1 MSPTKENA
9 HMVRGARS
17 LIWTIAAALAALTF
31 GAPGAHALVYC
42 NITDIETKQLRNGVQ
57 IIVKSDGLLERH
69 WHSWEANGDR
79 FEITFTN
86 ARNKTGK
93 NFIDVSTYPVS
104 HIQLEVP
111 QGAEEGI
118 GVLMT
123 VVNYEPSPVSV
134 SRSDDRQSDIIM
146 ISSSRTLEGS
156 ATAKVDKAEKG
167 EELSVEHEAGRVSV
181 RAVNVDIQRLLGE
194 IAAKTG
200 VNLAVD
206 DAVKAKVS
214 LNLRDQTPD
223 GVLRTIASAYGL
235 ALSEVEGV
243 YMFSQGVPQDLAA
256 YRLSGTAS
264 FPLRYT
270 RAQAASG
277 LLPTFLYSYL
287 HVNEEQNAVVVTAPQ
302 QMLDKIRDDLAAV
315 DVAPPQILIEA
326 IAVEFTNAADLDAVI
341 QTARGDVTGRTTGYE
356 DEEGNFYY
364 GDPELW
370 METDSRSGRLSYS
383 NVGDLPYDFEA
394 RLRSLET
401 EQRAKIRAAPRMAVM
416 NGHRADIFIGVRRFI
431 TVEYITYGQTTTKI
445 QGVDV
450 GVKLRV
456 TPLTGGGGEITLE
469 IDPTG
474 TEVSNISE
482 LDPETGLPVLST
494 RQTGT
499 TVRVK
504 DGETVMIGGLSQRQ
518 IEESST
524 KIPILGDLPLIGGLF
539 RSRAKTAVNSELVV
553 FITPH
558 ILTTEGRLADEAE
571 EQRIRERFLRPE
583 ASPR

>member
-1 MSPTKENA
+1 
-9 HMVRGARS
+9 MVRGGCN
-17 LIWTIAAALAALTF
+17 LVWTISAVLVALASS
-31 GAPGAHALVYC
+31 APQGQALVYC
-42 NITDIETKQLRNGVQ
+42 NITDIETKQLTNGVQ
-57 IIVKSDGLLERH
+57 ILVKADGLLNWN
-69 WHSWEANGDR
+69 WHDYNDEAGRYQLEFN
-79 FEITFTN
+79 N
-86 ARNKTGK
+86 ARNTTGK
-93 NFIDVSTYPVS
+93 SFIDVSMFPVS
-104 HIQLEVP
+104 YLQLEVP
-111 QGAEEGI
+111 QGAEEGV

-123 VVNYEPSPVSV
+123 LSTYEPSPVDL
-134 SRSDDRQSDIIM
+134 SRSDDLQSVIIM
-146 ISSSRTLEGS
+146 VSSSRTLEGRG
-156 ATAKVDKAEKG
+156 TAKIDKAEKV

-223 GVLRTIASAYGL
+223 GLLRTIASAYGL

-302 QMLDKIRDDLAAV
+302 QMLDKIRADLAAV
-315 DVAPPQILIEA
+315 DVAPPQILVEA
-326 IAVEFTNAADLDAVI
+326 VAVEFTNTADLDAVI
-341 QTARGDVTGRTTGYE
+341 RMTRGDLTGQTTGYE
-356 DEEGNFYY
+356 DDVGDFYY

-370 METDSRSGRLSYS
+370 LETDSRSGQLSYS
-383 NVGDLPYDFEA
+383 NIGDLPYDFEA
-394 RLRSLET
+394 RLRALES
-401 EQRAKIRAAPRMAVM
+401 EQRARIRAAPRMAVM
-416 NGHRADIFIGVRRFI
+416 NGHEANIFIGVRRFI
-431 TVEYITYGQTTTKI
+431 TVEYISYGQTTQKI

-469 IDPTG
+469 IEPDG

-504 DGETVMIGGLSQRQ
+504 DGETVMIGGLSQQQVEDRV
-518 IEESST
+518 T
-524 KIPILGDLPLIGGLF
+524 KIPVLGDLPLIGGLF
-539 RSRAKTAVNSELVV
+539 RSRARTAVNSELVV

-558 ILTTEGRLADEAE
+558 ILTPEGRLADEQE
-571 EQRIRERFLRPE
+571 EQRIRQMFLAPAAR
-583 ASPR
+583 AQ

>member
-1 MSPTKENA
+1 
-9 HMVRGARS
+9 MVRGPRS
-17 LIWTIAAALAALTF
+17 LIWTLAAALAALTF

-57 IIVKSDGLLERH
+57 IMVKADGLLERH

-111 QGAEEGI
+111 QGAEEGV

-134 SRSDDRQSDIIM
+134 SRSDDRQSNIIM
-146 ISSSRTLEGS
+146 VSSSRTLEGS
-156 ATAKVDKAEKG
+156 GAPKVDKAEKG
-167 EELSVEHEAGRVSV
+167 EELSVEYQAGLVSV
-181 RAVNVDIQRLLGE
+181 RAVNVDIQKLLGE

-206 DAVKAKVS
+206 DAVRAKVS
-214 LNLRDQTPD
+214 LNLWDQTPD
-223 GVLRTIASAYGL
+223 GLLRTIASAYGL

-302 QMLDKIRDDLAAV
+302 QILDKIRADLAAV

-326 IAVEFTNAADLDAVI
+326 VAVEFTNTADLDAVI
-341 QTARGDVTGRTTGYE
+341 QMARGDLTGRTTGYE
-356 DEEGNFYY
+356 DDAGDFYY

-370 METDSRSGRLSYS
+370 LETDSRSGRLSYTS
-383 NVGDLPYDFEA
+383 VGDLPYDFEA
-394 RLRSLET
+394 RLRALET

-416 NGHRADIFIGVRRFI
+416 NGHEANIFIGVRRFI
-431 TVEYITYGQTTTKI
+431 TVEYITYGQTTQKI

-456 TPLTGGGGEITLE
+456 TPLTGGGGEITLTIE
-469 IDPTG
+469 PHG

-518 IEESST
+518 IEDRST
-524 KIPILGDLPLIGGLF
+524 KIPVLGDLPLIGGLF
-539 RSRAKTAVNSELVV
+539 RSRAKTAVNSDLVV

-558 ILTTEGRLADEAE
+558 ILTPEGRLVDEAE
-571 EQRIRERFLRPE
+571 EQRIRERFLNPE
-583 ASPR
+583 APSS

>member
-1 MSPTKENA
+1 
-9 HMVRGARS
+9 MVRAARS

-31 GAPGAHALVYC
+31 AAPGAHALVYC
-42 NITDIETKQLRNGVQ
+42 NITDIETKQLSNGVQ
-57 IIVKSDGLLERH
+57 IIVEADGLLNRR
-69 WHSWEANGDR
+69 WRDQDEAAGRYR
-79 FEITFTN
+79 FEFDN
-86 ARNKTGK
+86 ARNETGET
-93 NFIDVSTYPVS
+93 FIDVSMFPVS
-104 HIQLEVP
+104 YIQLEVP

-123 VVNYEPSPVSV
+123 ISTYEPSPVRV
-134 SRSDDRQSDIIM
+134 SRSDDRQSVIIM
-146 ISSSRTLEGS
+146 VSSSRTLEGRD
-156 ATAKVDKAEKG
+156 TAKVDKAEKV
-167 EELSVEHEAGRVSV
+167 EELFVEHEAGRVSV

-206 DAVKAKVS
+206 DHVKAKVS
-214 LNLRDQTPD
+214 LNLMDQTPD
-223 GVLRTIASAYGL
+223 GLLRTIASAYGL

-243 YMFSQGVPQDLAA
+243 YMFSRGVPQDLAA

-270 RAQAASG
+270 RAQVASG

-302 QMLDKIRDDLAAV
+302 QMLDKIRSDLAAV
-315 DVAPPQILIEA
+315 DVAPPQILIEV
-326 IAVEFTNAADLDAVI
+326 IAVEFTNAADLDVVLRM
-341 QTARGDVTGRTTGYE
+341 ARGDVTGRTTGFE
-356 DEEGNFYY
+356 DDEGNFEP

-370 METDSRSGRLSYS
+370 LETDSRSGRIDYS
-383 NVGDLPYDFEA
+383 TVGDLPYDFEA
-394 RLRSLET
+394 RLRALET
-401 EQRAKIRAAPRMAVM
+401 EQRANIRAAPRMVVI
-416 NGHRADIFIGVRRFI
+416 NGHQANIFIGVRRFI
-431 TVEYITYGQTTTKI
+431 TVEYITFGQTTEKI

-456 TPLTGGGGEITLE
+456 TPLTGGGGEITLKIE
-469 IDPTG
+469 PDG

-518 IEESST
+518 IEDRWT
-524 KIPILGDLPLIGGLF
+524 KIPVLGDLPLIGKLF
-539 RSRAKTAVNSELVV
+539 RSRTKTAVNSELVV

-558 ILTTEGRLADEAE
+558 ILTPEGRLADEAE
-571 EQRIRERFLRPE
+571 EQRIRERFLHPE
-583 ASPR
+583 PSPR

>member
-1 MSPTKENA
+1 
-9 HMVRGARS
+9 MVRCPRS

-31 GAPGAHALVYC
+31 CAPIAHALVYC
-42 NITDIETKQLRNGVQ
+42 NITDIETKQLSNGVQ
-57 IIVKSDGLLERH
+57 IIVKADGLLNRR
-69 WHSWEANGDR
+69 WRDYDR
-79 FEITFTN
+79 KAGRYQLEFNN
-86 ARNKTGK
+86 ARNRMGET
-93 NFIDVSTYPVS
+93 FIDVSMFPVS
-104 HIQLEVP
+104 YIQLEVP

-123 VVNYEPSPVSV
+123 ISTYEPSPVSV
-134 SRSDDRQSDIIM
+134 SRSDDRQSVIIM
-146 ISSSRTLEGS
+146 VSSSRTLDGS
-156 ATAKVDKAEKG
+156 GAAKVDKTEKG

-206 DAVKAKVS
+206 DAVRAKVS
-214 LNLRDQTPD
+214 LDLRDQTPD
-223 GVLRTIASAYGL
+223 GLLRMIASAYGL

-341 QTARGDVTGRTTGYE
+341 QTARGDLTGRTTGYE
-356 DEEGNFYY
+356 DDEGNVYY

-416 NGHRADIFIGVRRFI
+416 NGHQANIFIGVRRFI
-431 TVEYITYGQTTTKI
+431 TVEYITYGQTTEKI

-469 IDPTG
+469 IERDG

-518 IEESST
+518 IEERST

-558 ILTTEGRLADEAE
+558 ILTPEGRLADGME
-571 EQRIRERFLRPE
+571 ERRIRERFLRPE
-583 ASPR
+583 ASPQ

>member
-1 MSPTKENA
+1 
-9 HMVRGARS
+9 MVRGARR
-17 LIWTIAAALAALTF
+17 LIFTIAAALAALTF

-57 IIVKSDGLLERH
+57 IIVNADGILDRH
-69 WHSWEANGDR
+69 WHSWEGDAASR
-79 FEITFTN
+79 LQITFTN

-111 QGAEEGI
+111 QGAQEGI

-123 VVNYEPSPVSV
+123 VVNYEPSRVSV

-146 ISSSRTLEGS
+146 VSSSRTLEGS
-156 ATAKVDKAEKG
+156 GAAKADEEKKG
-167 EELSVEHEAGRVSV
+167 EELSVEHQAGRVSA

-223 GVLRTIASAYGL
+223 GLLRTIASAYGL
-235 ALSEVEGV
+235 ALSEVGGV

-356 DEEGNFYY
+356 DDEGNFYY

-416 NGHRADIFIGVRRFI
+416 NGHQANIFIGVRRFI

-456 TPLTGGGGEITLE
+456 TPLTGGSGEITLE
-469 IDPTG
+469 IDPEG

-518 IEESST
+518 IEDRST

-583 ASPR
+583 ASPQ

>member
-1 MSPTKENA
+1 MA
-9 HMVRGARS
+9 RGTCS
-17 LIWTIAAALAALTF
+17 LIWTIAAVLGALACS
-31 GAPGAHALVYC
+31 APGAQALVYC
-42 NITDIETKQLRNGVQ
+42 NITDIEAKQLRNGVQ
-57 IIVKSDGLLERH
+57 IIVKADGILERH
-69 WHSWEANGDR
+69 WHSWEAKAASR

-86 ARNKTGK
+86 ARNATGK
-93 NFIDVSTYPVS
+93 SFIDVSAYPVS

-111 QGAEEGI
+111 QGAEEGV

-134 SRSDDRQSDIIM
+134 SRSDDRQSNIIM
-146 ISSSRTLEGS
+146 VSSSRTLEGS
-156 ATAKVDKAEKG
+156 GTPKVDKAEKG
-167 EELSVEHEAGRVSV
+167 EELSVEYAAGRVSV
-181 RAVNVDIQRLLGE
+181 RAVSVDIQRLLGE

-206 DAVKAKVS
+206 DAVRAKVS
-214 LNLRDQTPD
+214 LNLWDQTPD
-223 GVLRTIASAYGL
+223 GLLRTIASAYGL

-302 QMLDKIRDDLAAV
+302 QILDKIRADLAAV
-315 DVAPPQILIEA
+315 DVAPPQILVEA
-326 IAVEFTNAADLDAVI
+326 LAVEFTNTSDLDAVI
-341 QTARGDVTGRTTGYE
+341 QMARGDLTGRTTGYE
-356 DEEGNFYY
+356 DDEGDFYY

-370 METDSRSGRLSYS
+370 LETDSRSGRLSYTS
-383 NVGDLPYDFEA
+383 VGDLPYDFEA
-394 RLRSLET
+394 RLQALET
-401 EQRAKIRAAPRMAVM
+401 AQRAKIRAAPRMAVM
-416 NGHRADIFIGVRRFI
+416 NGHEANIFIGVRRFI
-431 TVEYITYGQTTTKI
+431 TVEYITYGQTTQKI

-456 TPLTGGGGEITLE
+456 TPLTGGGGEITLT
-469 IDPTG
+469 IKPDG

-518 IEESST
+518 IEDRST
-524 KIPILGDLPLIGGLF
+524 KIPVLGDLPLIGGLF
-539 RSRAKTAVNSELVV
+539 RSRAKKAVNSDLVV

-558 ILTTEGRLADEAE
+558 ILTPEGRLVDEAE
-571 EQRIRERFLRPE
+571 EQRIRERFLNPQ
-583 ASPR
+583 APSS

>member
-1 MSPTKENA
+1 MA
-9 HMVRGARS
+9 RGTCS
-17 LIWTIAAALAALTF
+17 LIWTIATVLAALTF

-57 IIVKSDGLLERH
+57 IIVKADGLLERH
-69 WHSWEANGDR
+69 WHDWEAEGASR

-86 ARNKTGK
+86 ARNRTGK
-93 NFIDVSTYPVS
+93 NFIDVSAYPVS

-111 QGAEEGI
+111 QGAKEGV

-134 SRSDDRQSDIIM
+134 SRSDDRQSNIIM
-146 ISSSRTLEGS
+146 VSSSRTLEEG
-156 ATAKVDKAEKG
+156 AAAPRAKEEKG
-167 EELSVEHEAGRVSV
+167 EELSVEYQAGLVSV
-181 RAVNVDIQRLLGE
+181 RAVNVDIQKLLGE

-206 DAVKAKVS
+206 DAVRAKVS
-214 LNLRDQTPD
+214 LSLWDQTPD
-223 GVLRTIASAYGL
+223 GLLRTIASAYGL

-270 RAQAASG
+270 RAKAASG

-302 QMLDKIRDDLAAV
+302 QILDKIRADLAAV
-315 DVAPPQILIEA
+315 DVAPPQILMEA
-326 IAVEFTNAADLDAVI
+326 VAVEFTNTADLDAVI
-341 QTARGDVTGRTTGYE
+341 QMARGDLTGRTTGYE
-356 DEEGNFYY
+356 DDAGDFYY

-370 METDSRSGRLSYS
+370 LETDSRSGRLSYT

-394 RLRSLET
+394 RLQALET
-401 EQRAKIRAAPRMAVM
+401 AQRAKIRAAPRMAVM
-416 NGHRADIFIGVRRFI
+416 NGHEANIFIGVRRFI
-431 TVEYITYGQTTTKI
+431 TVEYITYGQTTQKI

-456 TPLTGGGGEITLE
+456 TPLTGGGGEITLTIE
-469 IDPTG
+469 PHG

-482 LDPETGLPVLST
+482 LDPQTGLPVLST

-518 IEESST
+518 IEDRST
-524 KIPILGDLPLIGGLF
+524 KIPVLGDLPLIGGLF
-539 RSRAKTAVNSELVV
+539 RSRAKTAVNSDLVV

-558 ILTTEGRLADEAE
+558 ILTPEGRLVDEAE
-571 EQRIRERFLRPE
+571 EQRIRERFLNPE
-583 ASPR
+583 APSS

>member
-1 MSPTKENA
+1 
-9 HMVRGARS
+9 MVRGARS
-17 LIWTIAAALAALTF
+17 LIWPIAAALAVLTF
-31 GAPGAHALVYC
+31 GAPRAHALVYC

-57 IIVKSDGLLERH
+57 IIVKADGLLERH
-69 WHSWEANGDR
+69 WHSWEAEGSSR
-79 FEITFTN
+79 VEINFTN
-86 ARNKTGK
+86 ARNSTGK

-104 HIQLEVP
+104 HVQLEVP

-123 VVNYEPSPVSV
+123 VVSYEPSPVSV
-134 SRSDDRQSDIIM
+134 SYSDDRQSIIIM
-146 ISSSRTLEGS
+146 VSSSRTLEGG
-156 ATAKVDKAEKG
+156 ATASADQKEKG
-167 EELSVEHEAGRVSV
+167 EELFVDYDAGSVNV
-181 RAVNVDIQRLLGE
+181 RAVNVGIQRLLGE

-223 GVLRTIASAYGL
+223 GLLRTIASAYGL

-302 QMLDKIRDDLAAV
+302 QMLDKIRADLAAV
-315 DVAPPQILIEA
+315 DVAPPQILVEA

-341 QTARGDVTGRTTGYE
+341 QMARGDVTGRTTGYE
-356 DEEGNFYY
+356 DDEGNFYY

-370 METDSRSGRLSYS
+370 LETDSRSGRLSYS

-394 RLRSLET
+394 RLRALEA

-416 NGHRADIFIGVRRFI
+416 NGHQANIFIGVRRFI

-469 IDPTG
+469 IDRDG

-518 IEESST
+518 IEDRST
-524 KIPILGDLPLIGGLF
+524 KIPVLGDLPLIGGLF

-571 EQRIRERFLRPE
+571 EQRIRERFLPPE
-583 ASPR
+583 ASPQ